1 MTPEKK
7 WVFKTTQNTAII
19 AKALIGQMVKSG
31 VKTLGFIG
39 LNDAY
44 GADWLNV
51 VSKMAKE
58 HNIKIVATARYQLS
72 DSSVTAQALKV
83 LRANPDDVFVA
94 DTGPDAV
101 LSQTPFVLHGSMDP
115 FYTTPHPAFPSL

>member
-58 HNIKIVATARYQLS
+58 QNIKLVATERYNRSERSVKAQTWTVLS
-72 DSSVTAQALKV
+72 AK
-83 LRANPDDVFVA
+83 P
-94 DTGPDAV
+94 DTGVVAGPGNGKGR
-101 LSQTPFVLHGSMDP
+101 S
-115 FYTTPHPAFPSL
+115 